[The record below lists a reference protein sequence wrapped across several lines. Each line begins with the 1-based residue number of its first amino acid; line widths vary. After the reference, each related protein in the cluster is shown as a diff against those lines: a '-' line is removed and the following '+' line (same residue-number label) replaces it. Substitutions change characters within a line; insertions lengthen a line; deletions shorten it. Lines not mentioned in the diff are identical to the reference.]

1 MFAAPEHR
9 LGVLGNIV
17 EADESRF
24 KRHGNVGRQMK
35 AGWFFG
41 LTERLSQRQKAEM
54 TELQQQ
60 DYIWSHTIMLSV
72 ADRTA
77 ATLLP
82 PFER

>member
-41 LTERLSQRQKAEM
+41 LTERLS
-54 TELQQQ
+54 
-60 DYIWSHTIMLSV
+60 
-72 ADRTA
+72 
-77 ATLLP
+77 
-82 PFER
+82 